1 MRRLPVHRTYS
12 VLAAAPLLTSTAMAQ
27 AGAMLTIDV
36 SQVTQPSLIVPVESS
51 LHDLAS
57 HAVPGYTIQVLELKA
72 Q

>member
-1 MRRLPVHRTYS
+1 
-12 VLAAAPLLTSTAMAQ
+12 
-27 AGAMLTIDV
+27 MLTIAV